1 MKIKNVLNT
10 GEISKLKCLISQ
22 AAELEKGLEKFSMK
36 NFPKIE
42 SIETDSKGEI
52 FKDLSFAEAKISEAR
67 LHISKAFALL
77 MHDNVTAEIQAELQD
92 EKTTETSKEADES

>member
-10 GEISKLKCLISQ
+10 GEVNKLKGLISQ
-22 AAELEKGLEKFSMK
+22 AAELEKSLEKFSMK

-42 SIETDSKGEI
+42 SIETDSEREI
-52 FKDLSFAEAKISEAR
+52 FWYLSFAEANISEAR

>member
-1 MKIKNVLNT
+1 MKKMKIKNVLNT
-10 GEISKLKCLISQ
+10 GEVNKLKVLISQ

-42 SIETDSKGEI
+42 SIETDSESEI

-92 EKTTETSKEADES
+92 EKTQETSK

>member
-10 GEISKLKCLISQ
+10 GEVSKLKRLISQ
-22 AAELEKGLEKFSMK
+22 AAELEKSLEKFSMK

-42 SIETDSKGEI
+42 SIETDSKSEI
-52 FKDLSFAEAKISEAR
+52 FKDISFAEAKISEAR

-77 MHDNVTAEIQAELQD
+77 MHDNVTSEIQAELQD
-92 EKTTETSKEADES
+92 EKATETSKEADES

>member
-10 GEISKLKCLISQ
+10 GEVSAIKCLISQ

-42 SIETDSKGEI
+42 SIETDSEGEI
-52 FKDLSFAEAKISEAR
+52 FKYLSVAEAKISDAR
-67 LHISKAFALL
+67 LHLSKAFALL
-77 MHDNVTAEIQAELQD
+77 MHDNVTAEIQAELKD
-92 EKTTETSKEADES
+92 EETQETSK